1 MTPAKVISSS
11 NTSLQGK
18 QFSDFSTPVTPF
30 FPPLH
35 YEDICQPLGI

>member
-18 QFSDFSTPVTPF
+18 QFSDFSTPATPF

-35 YEDICQPLGI
+35 YEDIYQPLGI